1 MAHTSVRFISSMR
14 GNLEIAKP
22 FASPLIFL
30 SFEAPHF
37 LFFPNWLPR
46 AFREAAAALT
56 SHGGGRSEK

>member
-37 LFFPNWLPR
+37 LFSRIGCP
-46 AFREAAAALT
+46 AL
-56 SHGGGRSEK
+56 SEKLKQL